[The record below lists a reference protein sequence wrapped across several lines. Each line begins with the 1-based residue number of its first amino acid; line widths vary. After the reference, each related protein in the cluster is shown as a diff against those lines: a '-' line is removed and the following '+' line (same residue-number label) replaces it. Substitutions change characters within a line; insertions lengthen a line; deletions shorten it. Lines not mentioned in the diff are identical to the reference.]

1 MIEDVRRFRDA
12 ANMWKNEFYLTLGNS
27 LCEAVKAKLVS
38 ADREAGIREEAD
50 EVAEAKDAVYLT
62 KSNAAY
68 TRKKLLPM
76 VREAV
81 AEALKLR
88 QLK

>member
-1 MIEDVRRFRDA
+1 MIEDVRRFRDTG
-12 ANMWKNEFYLTLGNS
+12 NIWKNEFYLTLGNS
-27 LCEAVKAKLVS
+27 LCEAVKAKLAS

-81 AEALKLR
+81 AEALKLG